1 MSNGGIVDFDFAI
14 VQNLINNTDSSQQ
27 DQLSAHR
34 SHQGRDY
41 DHISGGLAGAVQNAA
56 MSVNQERSQVY
67 DQVHAFAQTL
77 VDKGNSAVNAS
88 TGAQADAQQVMAGQ
102 SFVDGGAINS
112 GINPT
117 QV

>member
-1 MSNGGIVDFDFAI
+1 MSGNVDFQFAI
-14 VQNLINNTDSSQQ
+14 VQNMFSNTDNDQQ

-34 SHQGRDY
+34 AHGGRD
-41 DHISGGLAGAVQNAA
+41 HALISEGLAGTVRNAA

-77 VDKGNSAVNAS
+77 VEKGGSVVNAA
-88 TGAQADAQQVMAGQ
+88 TGAQADAQQMMARQ
-102 SFVDGGAINS
+102 SFADGGAVDV
-112 GINPT
+112 GINPI